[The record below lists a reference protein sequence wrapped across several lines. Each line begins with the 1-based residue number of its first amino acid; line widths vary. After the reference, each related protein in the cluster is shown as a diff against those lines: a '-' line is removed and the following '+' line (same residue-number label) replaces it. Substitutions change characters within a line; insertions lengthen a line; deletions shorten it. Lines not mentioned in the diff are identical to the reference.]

1 MQQREASAPD
11 IHDTLRS
18 LGIATG
24 IVEALTSRIMNG
36 TVGIMLYGSRARGD
50 FTASS
55 DYDILRLCR
64 SQQPTFT
71 VETVSVSSY
80 TAAQLCSASATLFG
94 THIARDG
101 RILLD
106 TDGELAGIVQGLEPA
121 EPIALLEQV
130 RRFSTVIDLPDD
142 EASEHI
148 AGVTRLARYLLR
160 TAIYAKAMKQGR
172 PCFSVRELSQRFDDP
187 GLANLLAS
195 NTEQTG
201 PPSLSKF
208 KDLHGRLLA
217 EIGSFPAAG
226 WESLEQ
232 IGVEMWDVDRNVS
245 ALAIRAGSEDE
256 VDLNYTDLP
265 KVLL

>member
-1 MQQREASAPD
+1 MQQRKASTPD
-11 IHDTLRS
+11 IRDALHC
-18 LGIATG
+18 LGLATDS
-24 IVEALTSRIMNG
+24 VEALTSRIAVG
-36 TVGIMLYGSRARGD
+36 TVGLMLYGSRARGD

-55 DYDILRLCR
+55 DYDILRLSR
-64 SQQPTFT
+64 SQHPTFT
-71 VETVSVSSY
+71 VGTVSVSSY

-106 TDGELAGIVQGLEPA
+106 KGGELASIVQKLEPA
-121 EPIALLEQV
+121 EPLALLKQV

-142 EASEHI
+142 EVAEHI

-172 PCFSVRELSQRFDDP
+172 PCFSVRELSRRFNDP
-187 GLANLLAS
+187 NLAILLAS
-195 NTEQTG
+195 NPELTG
-201 PPSLSKF
+201 PPSLSMF
-208 KDLHGRLLA
+208 KELHGRLLA
-217 EIGSFPAAG
+217 EIGSFPAAS

-245 ALAIRAGSEDE
+245 ALAIRAGSEDD
-256 VDLNYTDLP
+256 VDLDYTDLP